1 MDPKVYLLITGQEL
15 DELKRHTWLMA
26 ESYGFDKRMERYQG
40 KRPMGFQ
47 RWDLDCLIASIDVA
61 LFDDKEY
68 PSKDSEEY
76 QTLSRLHQR
85 IKDEYV
91 KAFE

>member
-26 ESYGFDKRMERYQG
+26 EAYGFDKRMERYQG

-61 LFDDKEY
+61 LMIKNIHQKTVRNIRRSVDCISG
-68 PSKDSEEY
+68 SKMNM
-76 QTLSRLHQR
+76 
-85 IKDEYV
+85 
-91 KAFE
+91 